1 MMELL
6 GLGAGAFAVSF
17 VAYQYGKMRT
27 KTADGCNGHHWGE
40 PYRPDDDGV
49 SRPER
54 ERAGLP
60 REVQHK
66 PSEHLEAKVLT
77 DCVVLRGKAI
87 KKCQDCGERKVVDIT
102 VGSLDIEEF
111 E

>member
-1 MMELL
+1 MIEAIAVG
-6 GLGAGAFAVSF
+6 GL
-17 VAYQYGKMRT
+17 VAASGLSYLYGRMR
-27 KTADGCNGHHWGE
+27 ADDGGCNGHHWGE
-40 PYRPDDDGV
+40 PYRPDDEGV

-66 PSEHLEAKVLT
+66 PSEHLEAKVLSDT
-77 DCVVLRGKAI
+77 VVLRGKAI
-87 KKCQDCGERKVVDIT
+87 KKCQDCGESKTVDIT